1 MKKVVVSISLLLQF
15 SIAIYRNHPIDF
27 RCKSVDCFLYNGNP
41 GLNGKVDALVKA
53 NVNL

>member
-1 MKKVVVSISLLLQF
+1 MKKVVVSISLLQF
-15 SIAIYRNHPIDF
+15 SIAIYRNHPIDL

-41 GLNGKVDALVKA
+41 GLNGKVDALFKA